1 MGGSKIFLLE
11 IVMNAPAQAGLAALQ
26 LKDPKLFREQCYVDG
41 GWADADSRKT
51 IPVSNPATGE
61 VLGSV
66 PRMGAQEAR
75 RAVEAAERAWPAWRA
90 KTAKERA
97 VILRKWFDLMMAS
110 QEDLAQILTAEQGKP
125 LAEARGEIAYGASF
139 IEWFAEEGKRAYG
152 DMIPSHQ
159 ADKRILVMKQPI
171 GVCALITPWN
181 FPNAM
186 ITRKAG
192 PALAAGCTVVIKPAG
207 QTPYSALAMAE
218 LGSRAGIPK
227 GVLNII
233 TGDSKAI
240 GAELCANPVVRKLS
254 FTGSTETGR
263 ILMKQ
268 SADTVKKLSL
278 ELGGNA
284 PFIVFEDADLEAAVE
299 GALASKYRNAGQ
311 TCVCANRLYV
321 QDRVYDAFAA
331 KLTEKVKGF
340 KVGAGTEPGVTIGPL
355 IDEQGVKKVEAHV
368 ADAVGK
374 GAKVVLG
381 GKRHARGGLF
391 FEPTVIADVTPDMI
405 VSHEETFGPVAPLIR
420 FKTEDEVIGLA
431 NDTEF
436 GLAGYFYSRDIGRIF
451 RVAEKMETG
460 IVGANAGIISTEVA
474 PFGGVKQSGLG
485 RDGSKYG
492 LEEFLEVKY
501 ILLGGLDK

>member
-41 GWADADSRKT
+41 GWADADSRST

-66 PRMGAQEAR
+66 PRMGAQEAK

-207 QTPYSALAMAE
+207 QTPYSALALAE
-218 LGSRAGIPK
+218 LGERAGIPK

-284 PFIVFEDADLEAAVE
+284 PFIVFEDADLDAAVE

-311 TCVCANRLYV
+311 TCVCANRLLV
-321 QDRVYDAFAA
+321 HDAVYDAFAG
-331 KLTEKVKGF
+331 KLAEAVKRL
-340 KVGAGTEPGVTIGPL
+340 KPAPGTEAGATQGPL
-355 IDEQGVKKVEAHV
+355 IDDRAVEKVESHI
-368 ADAVGK
+368 ADATSK
-374 GAKVVLG
+374 GAKVLLG
-381 GKRHARGGLF
+381 GKRHALGGRF
-391 FEPTVIADVTPDMI
+391 FEPTILTDVTSAMA
-405 VSHEETFGPVAPLIR
+405 VAREETFGPVAPLFR
-420 FKTEDEVIGLA
+420 FTTEADAIALA
-431 NDTEF
+431 NDTAF
-436 GLAGYFYSRDIGRIF
+436 GLASYFYGRDIGRVW
-451 RVAEKMETG
+451 RVAEALEYG
-460 IVGANAGIISTEVA
+460 IVGINTGLISTEVA
-474 PFGGVKQSGLG
+474 PFGGVKESGLG
-485 RDGSKYG
+485 REGSKYG

-501 ILLGGLDK
+501 LCLGGI